1 MLNEVLCCPEIEPGI
16 DCVNWSAQ
24 TRCNCSGGMLIA
36 SLLTFV
42 NDALKANHR
51 EQTAAHG
58 RTRNQAQDNHSQQ
71 ASSVSASRLLEEL
84 PVIYGGSHV
93 CR

>member
-16 DCVNWSAQ
+16 DYVNWSALN
-24 TRCNCSGGMLIA
+24 RYNCPNGMLIA

-58 RTRNQAQDNHSQQ
+58 RTCNQAQDNHSQ
-71 ASSVSASRLLEEL
+71 
-84 PVIYGGSHV
+84 
-93 CR
+93 